1 MNKAEILKAL
11 EDTREQFLDA
21 IENLPEGALEE
32 PGVVDEW
39 SIKQVMDHISRWEAE
54 VVKLLW
60 QANQGERPSNLLTVQ
75 VDVDQINA
83 QWAAEALKRPLQR
96 VLDDFHGTRTQTI
109 RRVEDFSDRDLTDPK
124 RYPWAKGQPLSE
136 WIAGDS
142 FEHEAEHTVQ
152 VLAWRKKKG
161 I

>member
-83 QWAAEALKRPLQR
+83 QWAAEAQKRPLQR

-142 FEHEAEHTVQ
+142 FEHEAEHTDQ